1 MTTKSDS
8 DADADLQP
16 QGASPGPDPSD
27 PTADADAV
35 AGDHGSGAAAQS
47 ARLRMAQSLND
58 LPTAREYLRHIGAEV
73 RGLWS
78 ATVSEREGRYSR
90 DRATIR
96 LTREGAEWR
105 LAVRAA
111 DGENAADFEPD
122 GDKRLLILA
131 EAAAAVWPVPTTPHS
146 ARNLPDAL
154 REAERA
160 GDLFEFRTMPDAAG
174 RSQIIML
181 QQRVEKPE
189 GKAYLP
195 WTYWNDNQWRRL
207 EPDGPLPLW
216 GLEQLKN
223 NSIVFLHE
231 GAKAARAVRQMVE
244 AATPEAKAALADH
257 PWGKELQHAAHLG
270 WIGGALNPHRTDW
283 SPLANAERIVIV
295 ADNDGP
301 GHDAVPKIARLLA
314 AYPVTVEAVRFTTEQ
329 WPLSFDLADKFPA
342 KLFKQGRYAGPSMR
356 DCTLPATQATRL
368 GNLPAATGRGRPSA
382 PPIILRQEFAAL
394 WVQIVTPSGTMFAPK
409 HNPAL
414 LFNPQQF
421 DAINRVFSH
430 VRRLSE
436 VFEAQAYKSIVH
448 GIAYEP
454 GRLPGIINLDGQR
467 VLNTHMPPHIA
478 PWKDTSGIWEQFLEH
493 LFPDEEDRH
502 EFCRW
507 LATLVA
513 LPSVRMMYG
522 VLLVSVTQGVGK
534 STLFDIVCALVGL
547 QNCSTPSASL
557 IVNSDFNGWLARK
570 RLVAVHEIY
579 EGGSWK
585 AYNRLKSS
593 ITDELLLVNEKFTA
607 TYTVR
612 NQAHFLLGSNS
623 ERALMIEQSDRRWL
637 VPRVTEAK
645 HPDGDAGFWARFHG
659 WLASGGHGAI
669 VHWAQEF
676 VKGKGHAVRPGET
689 APSTKRKSQLI
700 EDSRSAEERATLD
713 LAEMAKAQGQPVI
726 LVEQDYLPWVRAA
739 GGERRA
745 GSDMPAQTIRRWLA
759 SAGLHICKHD
769 ERPKVDG
776 RNQYIAATQPL
787 SGDSPLAGRGWA
799 ELKQYR
805 RKPDDLGGM

>member
-1 MTTKSDS
+1 
-8 DADADLQP
+8 
-16 QGASPGPDPSD
+16 
-27 PTADADAV
+27 
-35 AGDHGSGAAAQS
+35 
-47 ARLRMAQSLND
+47 
-58 LPTAREYLRHIGAEV
+58 
-73 RGLWS
+73 
-78 ATVSEREGRYSR
+78 
-90 DRATIR
+90 
-96 LTREGAEWR
+96 
-105 LAVRAA
+105 
-111 DGENAADFEPD
+111 
-122 GDKRLLILA
+122 
-131 EAAAAVWPVPTTPHS
+131 
-146 ARNLPDAL
+146 
-154 REAERA
+154 
-160 GDLFEFRTMPDAAG
+160 MPDAAA

-207 EPDGPLPLW
+207 EPEGPLPLW
-216 GLEQLKN
+216 GLDQLKN

-231 GAKAARAVRQMVE
+231 GAKAARAVRRMVE
-244 AATPEAKAALADH
+244 AATPEAKAALAAH

-295 ADNDGP
+295 ADNYGP

-329 WPLSFDLADKFPA
+329 WPLSFDLADPFPE

-368 GNLPAATGRGRPSA
+368 GIPPPATGRGRSAA
-382 PPIILRQEFAAL
+382 PPVILRQEFAAL
-394 WVQIVTPSGTMFAPK
+394 WIQIVTPSGTMFAPK

-478 PWKDTSGIWEQFLEH
+478 PWKDESGIWEQFLAH
-493 LFPDEEDRH
+493 LLPDDEDRFQ
-502 EFCRW
+502 FCRW

-513 LPSVRMMYG
+513 LPATRMMYG

-534 STLFDIVCALVGL
+534 STLFDIVCSLVGL

-570 RLVAVHEIY
+570 QLVAVHEIY

-585 AYNRLKSS
+585 AYNRLKSA

-669 VHWAQEF
+669 VYCAQEF

-689 APSTKRKSQLI
+689 APSTKRKCQLI
-700 EDSRSAEERATLD
+700 EDSRSAEERAALD

-745 GSDMPAQTIRRWLA
+745 GSDVPAHVIRGWLA
-759 SAGLHICKHD
+759 SAGLHICKHED
-769 ERPKVDG
+769 RPKVDG
-776 RNQYIAATQPL
+776 RNQYIAATLPL
-787 SGDSPLAGRGWA
+787 SGESPLAGRGWA
-799 ELKQYR
+799 ESRQYR
-805 RKPDDLGGM
+805 RTPDDLGGM